1 MAVEQSNDIVISIY
15 CLLSSSSCQVD
26 DGDGK
31 VLCNELQ
38 TMMSCGGVVVE
49 YRGGKYWVKESG
61 QTVYY
66 LLRAIEMQPQM
77 NPFDGFL

>member
-1 MAVEQSNDIVISIY
+1 MAVEQSNDIVIGIY
-15 CLLSSSSCQVD
+15 CLLRSSCQVD

-49 YRGGKYWVKESG
+49 YRGGKY
-61 QTVYY
+61 
-66 LLRAIEMQPQM
+66 
-77 NPFDGFL
+77 